1 AFFAWSARD
10 ISVNTDVR
18 KMVPLQHPYIQNFL
32 EHQSD
37 VDLGN
42 DIRIIVADTR
52 NDDIFNAEYM
62 DVLKRVTDDVFAL
75 QGVDPSKISSLWT
88 ADVRWNEVT
97 EEGFQGGEVIPP
109 DYDAGSASLEQLRT
123 NVLRS
128 GYLGRLVADD
138 FRSSIVHA
146 NLMDVLSDS
155 SEVDIPTLSASLD
168 ELRDRYEGEY
178 PFIRIHIVGI
188 AKKVGDVIAAA
199 QQVAMFFLVTIG
211 LTALLLL
218 IDTRCIKSTLAVTVC
233 SVIAVLWQLC
243 IVSLMGFT
251 IDPYSMLVPFLVFA
265 IAVSHGVQIVNSF
278 TNFSAAGDDAYTAA
292 TDTFA
297 ALLLPG
303 IIALVSDAI
312 GFATLYIIDIGVI
325 RELAI
330 AASIGVAVVILT
342 NLIIVPMVL
351 SYTGTSQAAVNKVKA
366 KDKAHHPLA
375 SIFARFTR
383 TPF

>member
-1 AFFAWSARD
+1 
-10 ISVNTDVR
+10 
-18 KMVPLQHPYIQNFL
+18 
-32 EHQSD
+32 
-37 VDLGN
+37 
-42 DIRIIVADTR
+42 
-52 NDDIFNAEYM
+52 
-62 DVLKRVTDDVFAL
+62 
-75 QGVDPSKISSLWT
+75 
-88 ADVRWNEVT
+88 
-97 EEGFQGGEVIPP
+97 
-109 DYDAGSASLEQLRT
+109 
-123 NVLRS
+123 
-128 GYLGRLVADD
+128 
-138 FRSSIVHA
+138 
-146 NLMDVLSDS
+146 
-155 SEVDIPTLSASLD
+155 
-168 ELRDRYEGEY
+168 
-178 PFIRIHIVGI
+178 
-188 AKKVGDVIAAA
+188 
-199 QQVAMFFLVTIG
+199 
-211 LTALLLL
+211 
-218 IDTRCIKSTLAVTVC
+218 VTVC
-233 SVIAVLWQLC
+233 SVIAVVWQLG

-342 NLIIVPMVL
+342 NLIIVPMIL
-351 SYTGTSQAAVNKVKA
+351 SYTGTSPAAVDKVKA

-383 TPF
+383 TPFAAASIVIAIVGYGAGIYLSKDVKIGDLDKGAPELWPDPCAEEECERGYKPARRYQYNHDTNVLVSYYCVCVDVLVV